1 MVCTSLT
8 VMRLSKPA
16 TLKGSHNLGIRG
28 ADVSSVDAILNNNF
42 KTHLAFLESQ
52 LSSALDGGKYLCGK
66 DLTAADIMMCFPLQ
80 VLQSSAGIA
89 EYPKLDAYV
98 ERLTSRSAY
107 EESVK
112 EAEDVSGEKYYLV

>member
-1 MVCTSLT
+1 M
-8 VMRLSKPA
+8 
-16 TLKGSHNLGIRG
+16 
-28 ADVSSVDAILNNNF
+28 DAILNNNF

-52 LSSALDGGKYLCGK
+52 ISSPPDGGKYLCGK

-107 EESVK
+107 EESVE